1 MTDKVRVAVL
11 RFKPLASLPI
21 VHSKGMEPIPNL
33 SRLCVANLSQPKSP
47 LANLNLDLDNAP
59 PTKGKPR
66 TLPFFGR
73 RGVSKPNTTPN
84 SRINEDALAA
94 LLQET
99 TVNPLPARPPAGH
112 PYEVTRLIIDFDYGE
127 EKPPKFSGDMWTYEI
142 NRQVGGKYKTF
153 FTQLLV
159 LYLNRT
165 RYSEADSNERMEF
178 DSDLESVLDEVK
190 KDDADE
196 QAANLLW
203 TSDAWQNG
211 VFKCLVSDGFETA
224 MIKKTLF
231 GSERGTAKCPQPPQT
246 PPARSQ
252 RFQHPAGSKRLVV
265 DIVKITYDYWLR
277 TDRYQVFLDAVQT
290 AVRRGR

>member
-1 MTDKVRVAVL
+1 
-11 RFKPLASLPI
+11 
-21 VHSKGMEPIPNL
+21 MEPIPNL
-33 SRLCVANLSQPKSP
+33 SRLCVAALSQPKSP
-47 LANLNLDLDNAP
+47 LANLKLDLDNAP

-66 TLPFFGR
+66 TLPSSSRRDGR
-73 RGVSKPNTTPN
+73 RDGGISKRTPN

-112 PYEVTRLIIDFDYGE
+112 PYEVTRLIIDFHYGE
-127 EKPPKFSGDMWTYEI
+127 EKPPKFSGDMWTYGI

-165 RYSEADSNERMEF
+165 RYSGADSNERMEF
-178 DSDLESVLDEVK
+178 DSDLESVLDEVE

-211 VFKCLVSDGFETA
+211 VFECAPSDGFETA
-224 MIKKTLF
+224 MIKKTLL
-231 GSERGTAKCPQPPQT
+231 GSERGTAKCPHPPQT
-246 PPARSQ
+246 PQPALK
-252 RFQHPAGSKRLVV
+252 GSKPPQ
-265 DIVKITYDYWLR
+265 DPS
-277 TDRYQVFLDAVQT
+277 AS
-290 AVRRGR
+290 